1 MFVVETTEVIKLGDF
16 FKVLSQ
22 FIQLPVLLPV
32 KMGLHEGS
40 DLTHT
45 HTQSESV
52 SAKCVDNA
60 DNYQEERRI
69 GTVRGEAGLLPLAHS
84 VDS

>member
-1 MFVVETTEVIKLGDF
+1 MVESTEVVSLGNF

-40 DLTHT
+40 NLIHRTNA
-45 HTQSESV
+45 QNKFQKKYV
-52 SAKCVDNA
+52 LNA
-60 DNYQEERRI
+60 DDEKEKKKYKWI
-69 GTVRGEAGLLPLAHS
+69 
-84 VDS
+84 